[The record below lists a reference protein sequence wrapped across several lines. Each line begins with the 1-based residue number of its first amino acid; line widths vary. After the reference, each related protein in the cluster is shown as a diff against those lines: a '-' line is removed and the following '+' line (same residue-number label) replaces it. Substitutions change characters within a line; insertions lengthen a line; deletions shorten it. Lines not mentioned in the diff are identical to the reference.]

1 MNTLLEAFKEL
12 NKLDLNE
19 EYANNLDKDIL
30 SIIETNNVPS
40 DYITQQPGKLNDIG
54 SNTRTKCSK
63 SAAFNL
69 LKAYNDINSKDIYL
83 ILGELS
89 YKENDLEEPS
99 NIIAHVWVEVDGTVY
114 ETNEPLKTF
123 RKERRRLKIDKN
135 KDLYTQVANF
145 LNK

>member
-30 SIIETNNVPS
+30 SIIETNKVPS
-40 DYITQQPGKLNDIG
+40 DYITQQPGKLNDVG
-54 SNTRTKCSK
+54 SNSRTKCSK

-89 YKENDLEEPS
+89 YKENDLDEPS
-99 NIIAHVWVEVDGTVY
+99 SIIAHVWVEVDGTVY

>member
-30 SIIETNNVPS
+30 SIIEINKVPS

-89 YKENDLEEPS
+89 FKENDLDEPS

>member
-1 MNTLLEAFKEL
+1 MNILLEAFKEL
-12 NKLDLNE
+12 NKLDE
-19 EYANNLDKDIL
+19 EYANNIDKDIL
-30 SIIETNNVPS
+30 SIIETNKVPFN
-40 DYITQQPGKLNDIG
+40 YITQQPGKLNDIG

-63 SAAFNL
+63 SAALNL
-69 LKAYNDINSKDIYL
+69 LKAYNDSNSKDVYL
-83 ILGELS
+83 ILGDLS
-89 YKENDLEEPS
+89 FNEKDSDKPS

-123 RKERRRLKIDKN
+123 RKERRKLKIDKN